1 MWEENWPSVLF
12 FSRLET
18 QWRRA
23 GMAGA
28 RTGLDYTAVLTLLRT
43 LRLPRAE
50 ADAMFDDVQTMEH
63 AALLEMAKAAG

>member
-1 MWEENWPSVLF
+1 M
-12 FSRLET
+12 
-18 QWRRA
+18 
-23 GMAGA
+23 
-28 RTGLDYTAVLTLLRT
+28 LTLLRT